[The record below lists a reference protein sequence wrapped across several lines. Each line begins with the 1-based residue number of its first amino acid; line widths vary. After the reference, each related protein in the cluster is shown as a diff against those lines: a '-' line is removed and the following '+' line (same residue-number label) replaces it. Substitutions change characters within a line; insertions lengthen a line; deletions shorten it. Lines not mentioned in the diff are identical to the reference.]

1 MKNIIWKLWLGDIL
15 LEELRGDNY
24 VANIKQMRKYVK
36 ALKDN
41 WKSVQRK
48 SQMRLYIT
56 EEEV

>member
-36 ALKDN
+36 SLKDN
-41 WKSVQRK
+41 WKAVKRK
-48 SQMRLYIT
+48 RQMRLYIT